1 MGLFLGLGGREVLGL
16 ELGLDTAAA
25 LQLARERERLRLLRG
40 AGLGAGLGLDTLLAG
55 YEGSNPYILRQLLG

>member
-1 MGLFLGLGGREVLGL
+1 MGGREALGL
-16 ELGLDTAAA
+16 ELGYTGLGLDTAAA

-55 YEGSNPYILRQLLG
+55 YEGNNPYILRQLLG